1 MAFNRLCIRAALS
14 CTFALAAAAGSAQA
28 PLTAPTLLTAHP
40 PLSVPGGPGGFDWM
54 LTDQGQHRLY
64 AGHGGTKTL
73 MVLDLRTETIRQI
86 AAGDVS
92 GAVVDQKDGKVFA
105 GCGDQK
111 IVVLD
116 GKTLAKTGEISLP
129 GPVDDMKLDPKN
141 GRLYAD
147 HDDGA
152 EVWVINAQTN
162 TLVGTIPVAGAP
174 EEMVYDAA
182 ADKLYQNIKPADS
195 LDVINPATNKIT
207 AVWSTA
213 PAKSPH
219 GLVLDPATGRLFSA
233 GGNGML
239 VVLDRKT
246 GKVISSVA
254 IAPGTDQIA
263 FDPSR
268 QRIYCTGRGFISVV
282 QETAAGARLLG
293 EVPAPRGAHT
303 LAVDTA
309 TGAVWVSYSNAS
321 GSYLEKFTSS
331 K

>member
-1 MAFNRLCIRAALS
+1 MAFNRLYLQAALS
-14 CTFALAAAAGSAQA
+14 CTLALAAAAGFAQV
-28 PLTAPTLLTAHP
+28 PLTAPSLLTAHP

-54 LTDQGQHRLY
+54 LTDQGRHRLY

-105 GCGDQK
+105 GCGNRK

-116 GKTLAKTGEISLP
+116 GRTLAKTGEIPLP

-152 EVWVINAQTN
+152 EVWVINAKTN

-174 EEMVYDAA
+174 EEMAYDAK
-182 ADKLYQNIKPADS
+182 ADRLYQNIKPADT

-207 AVWSTA
+207 AIWPTA

-219 GLVLDPATGRLFSA
+219 GLVLDPMTGRLFSA

-239 VVLDRKT
+239 VVMNQS
-246 GKVISSVA
+246 GKVIASVA

-263 FDPSR
+263 FDPIR
-268 QRIYCTGRGFISVV
+268 RRIYCAGRGFVSVV
-282 QETAAGARLLG
+282 QESAVGARLLG

-321 GSYLEKFTSS
+321 GSYLEKFTPS